1 MKNWTSSFFYCKN
14 IPTPGQTRGFP
25 EFVNDP
31 PTHQA
36 GWTARVPLGDLP
48 NDLRLAVRR
57 IEFLTSTMEPPLLDG
72 TDTVICWLSR
82 KIMPLP
88 HRPIKMCE
96 YKADD
101 AGNSKP
107 SKNVLLYW
115 LRELIKPQH
124 VKATEGVAMFTHD
137 NPAPAVCFHLPLSS
151 FGCFVI

>member
-1 MKNWTSSFFYCKN
+1 MKNWTSSFFYCKD

-25 EFVNDP
+25 EFVNG

-36 GWTARVPLGDLP
+36 GWMARVPLGDLP

-82 KIMPLP
+82 KIMPLR

-107 SKNVLLYW
+107 SKNVLLYR
-115 LRELIKPQH
+115 LRELIKP
-124 VKATEGVAMFTHD
+124 
-137 NPAPAVCFHLPLSS
+137 
-151 FGCFVI
+151 